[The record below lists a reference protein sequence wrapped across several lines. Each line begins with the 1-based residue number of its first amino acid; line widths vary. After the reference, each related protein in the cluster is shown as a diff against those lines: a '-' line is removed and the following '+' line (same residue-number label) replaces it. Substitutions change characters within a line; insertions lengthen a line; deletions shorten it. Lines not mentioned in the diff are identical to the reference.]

1 MSSSSGWAE
10 GRWKPSSEYKSIS
23 FFFFSSRRRHT
34 RCQSVTGVQTCALP
48 ISWRRPRT
56 PPSPCGR
63 RRHGSSGS
71 ARRRAAIRPRRG
83 GARRARGAT
92 RTRARRARAPRRAPR
107 ARSAGGGARPGRSAR
122 RRCPRGRGRGAARGS
137 RRGGAWSARPCRRP
151 HENCSRK
158 SIMRRLAVLAL
169 LAAGCPTPAIYKEI
183 RPGLSCERA
192 TRVTYRTLVAL
203 GYTVTELVPATPER
217 RGVVSGTKPG
227 PEGSTLTGRV
237 VITCD
242 AEGAVVKPVEDSVVP
257 NYDFSRGFGYSFKE
271 LVKHPDVEEP
281 WDGRGLEVLVHA
293 LSPQEAT
300 LDLGGVATLGG
311 AVPVRVT
318 VRNNTARAIA
328 LDPARIELV
337 PVGGTGSGP
346 LTGEALARALA
357 PGAAGDRARAE
368 PLLPGRVAA
377 HTTASGYLVY
387 PPGTYRE
394 ARISIEDV
402 ETGES
407 EGFVTP
413 VE

>member
-1 MSSSSGWAE
+1 
-10 GRWKPSSEYKSIS
+10 
-23 FFFFSSRRRHT
+23 
-34 RCQSVTGVQTCALP
+34 
-48 ISWRRPRT
+48 
-56 PPSPCGR
+56 
-63 RRHGSSGS
+63 
-71 ARRRAAIRPRRG
+71 
-83 GARRARGAT
+83 
-92 RTRARRARAPRRAPR
+92 
-107 ARSAGGGARPGRSAR
+107 
-122 RRCPRGRGRGAARGS
+122 
-137 RRGGAWSARPCRRP
+137 
-151 HENCSRK
+151 
-158 SIMRRLAVLAL
+158 MRRLAVLAL
-169 LAAGCPTPAIYKEI
+169 LAAGCPTPAIYQEV

-203 GYTVTELVPATPER
+203 GYQVTEVVPATPER
-217 RGVVSGTKPG
+217 AGVVTGTKPG

-242 AEGAVVKPVEDSVVP
+242 AEGAVVKPVEEALVP

-281 WDGRGLEVLVHA
+281 WAGRGLEVLVHA

-300 LDLGGVATLGG
+300 LDLGGVATVGD

-318 VRNNTARAIA
+318 VRNNTARAVSI
-328 LDPARIELV
+328 DPSRIDLV
-337 PVGGTGSGP
+337 PPGGTATGP
-346 LTGEALARALA
+346 LAGEALARALA
-357 PGAAGDRARAE
+357 PGAAGDRVRAE
-368 PLLPGRVAA
+368 RLRAGRVAA
-377 HTTASGYLVY
+377 HTSASGYLVY

>member
-1 MSSSSGWAE
+1 
-10 GRWKPSSEYKSIS
+10 
-23 FFFFSSRRRHT
+23 
-34 RCQSVTGVQTCALP
+34 
-48 ISWRRPRT
+48 
-56 PPSPCGR
+56 
-63 RRHGSSGS
+63 
-71 ARRRAAIRPRRG
+71 
-83 GARRARGAT
+83 
-92 RTRARRARAPRRAPR
+92 
-107 ARSAGGGARPGRSAR
+107 
-122 RRCPRGRGRGAARGS
+122 
-137 RRGGAWSARPCRRP
+137 
-151 HENCSRK
+151 
-158 SIMRRLAVLAL
+158 MRRLAVLAL

-217 RGVVSGTKPG
+217 AGVVSGTKPG

-242 AEGAVVKPVEDSVVP
+242 AEGAVLKPVEDSVVP

-281 WDGRGLEVLVHA
+281 WAGRGLEVVVHV

-300 LDLGGVATLGG
+300 LDLGGVAIAGG
-311 AVPVRVT
+311 AVLVRVT
-318 VRNNTARAIA
+318 VRNNTARAVSI
-328 LDPARIELV
+328 DPVRIDLV
-337 PVGGTGSGP
+337 PAGGTASGP
-346 LTGEALARALA
+346 LAGEALARALA
-357 PGAAGDRARAE
+357 PGAAGDRVRAE
-368 PLLPGRVAA
+368 RLRPGRVAA
-377 HTTASGYLVY
+377 HTTASGFLVY
-387 PPGTYRE
+387 PPGVYRE